1 MSVIGRGPWARLFA
15 TAVVPDESSTLAE
28 EGRRLAESVGDLT
41 VEAGRLTASVAG
53 CEVTL
58 AAAPVPP
65 RIWTAIARSARTS
78 PQLVAAIEGRQ
89 QSVHLEHLMT
99 LDWER
104 PLVPRKR
111 DLVRTCTC
119 DRPAPNQIG
128 ACEHIAAVG
137 YAFAQE
143 IDRDPSALLRWRGV
157 DAVEEEAAEPAAVE
171 PVAIPASAWEGGPL
185 PEPRPLRP
193 LPPGAVLKRL
203 GPSGLRVGD
212 RDLAE
217 VLKRAYAS
225 FASPPER
232 K

>member
-1 MSVIGRGPWARLFA
+1 MVGRGPWARLFA

-28 EGRRLAESVGDLT
+28 EGRRLAESVEDLAIQ
-41 VEAGRLTASVAG
+41 AGRLTASVAG
-53 CEVTL
+53 REVTI

-78 PQLVAAIEGRQ
+78 PQLVAAIEGRA

-111 DLVRTCTC
+111 DLVRTCSC
-119 DRPAPNQIG
+119 DRDG
-128 ACEHIAAVG
+128 ACEHVAAVG

-143 IDRDPSALLRWRGV
+143 IDRDPSVLLRWRGV
-157 DAVEEEAAEPAAVE
+157 DAVEEETAAEAPE
-171 PVAIPASAWEGGPL
+171 PPVAIPASAWEGGPL
-185 PEPRPLRP
+185 PAPRPRRP
-193 LPPGAVLKRL
+193 LPTGAVLKRL
-203 GPSGLRVGD
+203 GPSGLKVGD

-217 VLKRAYAS
+217 VLQRAYAS
-225 FASPPER
+225 FAGLDA
-232 K
+232 

>member
-1 MSVIGRGPWARLFA
+1 MTVGRGPWARLFA
-15 TAVVPDESSTLAE
+15 TAVVPDESSSLAE
-28 EGRRLAESVGDLT
+28 EGRRLAESVEDLV
-41 VEAGRLTASVAG
+41 VEAGKLSAWVNG
-53 CEVTL
+53 CEVTI

-111 DLVRTCTC
+111 DLLHTCTC
-119 DRPAPNQIG
+119 DRERT
-128 ACEHIAAVG
+128 CEHVAAVG

-157 DAVEEEAAEPAAVE
+157 DAIEEEAADAEPE
-171 PVAIPASAWEGGPL
+171 TPVAIPASAWQSGPL
-185 PEPRPLRP
+185 PTPRPRRP
-193 LPPGAVLKRL
+193 LPTGAVLKRL
-203 GPSGLRVGD
+203 GPSGLKVGD
-212 RDLAE
+212 RDLSE
-217 VLKRAYAS
+217 VLERAYES
-225 FASPPER
+225 FATSSR
-232 K
+232 T